1 MAEWS
6 AFAREAPELAEAGLR
21 LLGETRQDAIGLLA
35 TVDADGTP
43 HLAPVCPVFCD
54 DALYLSVAAG
64 SPKRRDLEADGR
76 YVLHAFLGEGD
87 EEFQVAGRAAR
98 VDGPQERTR
107 VHQAIRFVFR
117 REDPLFRLDVA
128 RCLHVA
134 WERPG
139 QPGTRAVRRRWRDAG
154 AGAAGRMPPPG

>member
-1 MAEWS
+1 MADWA
-6 AFAREAPELAEAGLR
+6 AFAHEAPELAAAGLR

-35 TVDADGTP
+35 SVGADGTP
-43 HLAPVCPVFCD
+43 HLAPVCPVFCGG
-54 DALYLSVAAG
+54 ALYLSVAAR

-98 VDGPQERTR
+98 VADPEERAR
-107 VHQAIRFVFR
+107 VHRAIRFVFQR
-117 REDPLFRLDVA
+117 DDPLFRLDVA
-128 RCLHVA
+128 RVLHVA

-139 QPGTRAVRRRWRDAG
+139 QPGTRAVPRRWCDAE
-154 AGAAGRMPPPG
+154 AGVAGRVPRPD